1 MMRTSLLVLL
11 AGMALGAGCS
21 DDREAPSS
29 VRISPTVS
37 RVTGLYFD
45 KDDRIGLTISRTS
58 GDYVTNRLMTYD
70 GSVFTASGL
79 KWYESTQE
87 TSTLTAYYP
96 YSEAGVPS
104 AFSVEADQRQGCTP
118 SDLLGAVA
126 REVRPGSAPVAMVFY
141 HLMSQLSVVVENN
154 GSSPVA
160 AVKIG
165 GSVVEAVVDLAV
177 PSAKAKAGAAA
188 VQIEAFEAEPD
199 SRYRAVL
206 VPQQTTLDVEVELQD
221 GSVCRKSVSDALLE
235 GGRCYDLS
243 VVISGGGTPQ
253 IEVSISGDV
262 VDWVDGGELVGSDGG
277 NDGTDGVD
285 HEGEHYRTVGDRR
298 KSLDGGEHAAQA
310 GGGPARNR
318 NLGSCGRC
326 FDDLHAGH
334 AVRLCHGHRRRIGR
348 CRAYSGNLSRRLAY
362 PRCRRAAGAGRK
374 PEPSRGFLLLCGI
387 SDCQR
392 YE

>member
-177 PSAKAKAGAAA
+177 
-188 VQIEAFEAEPD
+188 
-199 SRYRAVL
+199 
-206 VPQQTTLDVEVELQD
+206 
-221 GSVCRKSVSDALLE
+221 
-235 GGRCYDLS
+235 
-243 VVISGGGTPQ
+243 
-253 IEVSISGDV
+253 
-262 VDWVDGGELVGSDGG
+262 
-277 NDGTDGVD
+277 
-285 HEGEHYRTVGDRR
+285 
-298 KSLDGGEHAAQA
+298 
-310 GGGPARNR
+310 
-318 NLGSCGRC
+318 
-326 FDDLHAGH
+326 
-334 AVRLCHGHRRRIGR
+334 RRR
-348 CRAYSGNLSRRLAY
+348 CRSRLSRRS
-362 PRCRRAAGAGRK
+362 PIPVTGPCSCRSRRRWMSRWSCRTVRCAANPFPTPCSKEAGVTTCRSSSPGVALRR
-374 PEPSRGFLLLCGI
+374 SR
-387 SDCQR
+387 
-392 YE
+392 

>member
-45 KDDRIGLTISRTS
+45 KEDRIGLTISRTS

-188 VQIEAFEAEPD
+188 VQIEAFEAEPIPVTGPCSCR
-199 SRYRAVL
+199 SRRRWM
-206 VPQQTTLDVEVELQD
+206 
-221 GSVCRKSVSDALLE
+221 SRWSC
-235 GGRCYDLS
+235 
-243 VVISGGGTPQ
+243 
-253 IEVSISGDV
+253 
-262 VDWVDGGELVGSDGG
+262 
-277 NDGTDGVD
+277 
-285 HEGEHYRTVGDRR
+285 RTVRCAANPFPTPCSKEAGVTTCRSSSPGAALRR
-298 KSLDGGEHAAQA
+298 
-310 GGGPARNR
+310 
-318 NLGSCGRC
+318 
-326 FDDLHAGH
+326 
-334 AVRLCHGHRRRIGR
+334 
-348 CRAYSGNLSRRLAY
+348 SR
-362 PRCRRAAGAGRK
+362 
-374 PEPSRGFLLLCGI
+374 
-387 SDCQR
+387 
-392 YE
+392 

>member
-126 REVRPGSAPVAMVFY
+126 REVRPGSAPV
-141 HLMSQLSVVVENN
+141 SITSCR
-154 GSSPVA
+154 SSPW
-160 AVKIG
+160 
-165 GSVVEAVVDLAV
+165 SWRTTV
-177 PSAKAKAGAAA
+177 PRRS
-188 VQIEAFEAEPD
+188 
-199 SRYRAVL
+199 
-206 VPQQTTLDVEVELQD
+206 PQ
-221 GSVCRKSVSDALLE
+221 
-235 GGRCYDLS
+235 
-243 VVISGGGTPQ
+243 
-253 IEVSISGDV
+253 
-262 VDWVDGGELVGSDGG
+262 
-277 NDGTDGVD
+277 
-285 HEGEHYRTVGDRR
+285 
-298 KSLDGGEHAAQA
+298 
-310 GGGPARNR
+310 
-318 NLGSCGRC
+318 
-326 FDDLHAGH
+326 
-334 AVRLCHGHRRRIGR
+334 
-348 CRAYSGNLSRRLAY
+348 
-362 PRCRRAAGAGRK
+362 
-374 PEPSRGFLLLCGI
+374 
-387 SDCQR
+387 
-392 YE
+392 

>member
-243 VVISGGGTPQ
+243 VVISGGDTPQ

-277 NDGTDGVD
+277 NDGTDGSRGGTLPD
-285 HEGEHYRTVGDRR
+285 GGDRR
-298 KSLDGGEHAAQA
+298 KGLDGGEHAAQA
-310 GGGPARNR
+310 GGGTARNR
-318 NLGSCGRC
+318 NLGTCGRC

-348 CRAYSGNLSRRLAY
+348 CGAYSGNLSRRLAY

-387 SDCQR
+387 SDCK
-392 YE
+392 

>member
-45 KDDRIGLTISRTS
+45 KEDRIGLTISRTS

-188 VQIEAFEAEPD
+188 VKI
-199 SRYRAVL
+199 
-206 VPQQTTLDVEVELQD
+206 
-221 GSVCRKSVSDALLE
+221 
-235 GGRCYDLS
+235 
-243 VVISGGGTPQ
+243 
-253 IEVSISGDV
+253 
-262 VDWVDGGELVGSDGG
+262 
-277 NDGTDGVD
+277 
-285 HEGEHYRTVGDRR
+285 
-298 KSLDGGEHAAQA
+298 
-310 GGGPARNR
+310 
-318 NLGSCGRC
+318 
-326 FDDLHAGH
+326 
-334 AVRLCHGHRRRIGR
+334 
-348 CRAYSGNLSRRLAY
+348 
-362 PRCRRAAGAGRK
+362 
-374 PEPSRGFLLLCGI
+374 
-387 SDCQR
+387 
-392 YE
+392 

>member
-253 IEVSISGDV
+253 IEVSIRAMWSIGWTAESSSGPMAETTV
-262 VDWVDGGELVGSDGG
+262 RTEWITRG
-277 NDGTDGVD
+277 NTTGRWRSTERSGWRRTCGTS
-285 HEGEHYRTVGDRR
+285 RR
-298 KSLDGGEHAAQA
+298 EPSSEQE
-310 GGGPARNR
+310 
-318 NLGSCGRC
+318 
-326 FDDLHAGH
+326 F
-334 AVRLCHGHRRRIGR
+334 
-348 CRAYSGNLSRRLAY
+348 GNL
-362 PRCRRAAGAGRK
+362 RAVLR
-374 PEPSRGFLLLCGI
+374 
-387 SDCQR
+387 
-392 YE
+392 